1 MRALLRTSLVA
12 LSTVL
17 AAAAWAPGASAAPTG
32 RGGPGDD
39 ARAVAAGVVGP
50 QSFPVRATLNGR
62 TAREASGRAAV
73 GRYPAGSSVLV
84 VCQAAGERVRGSAVW
99 DLTSDGL
106 WVADHFVRTGTSG
119 FSPDLPRCSGPR
131 SYVATRTLDGRTQKQ
146 LGNRAQPDRYRAG
159 STVEV
164 VCQAFGGPTY
174 HGSFLWDRT
183 VDGLW
188 VPDAFVRTGS
198 RGPVAGLPRC
208 DLDAPPAPPAPRAAT
223 ATGAARAATSAPRLQ
238 GSDLQF
244 SAEGA
249 AFVAAYEGY
258 RGTAYDDAGGHCTIG
273 YGHLIHRGRCTPDDV
288 RRWGSLS
295 RDRAVA
301 LLWQDAATY
310 AAGVRAALPDTPL
323 AQHEF
328 DALVSLSYNIGN
340 GGFASSS
347 VRSRLALERPDR
359 AAVPDLM
366 LRWVSSS
373 GMTLPGLQR
382 RRVNEGRLFRTGSY
396 EVLSTR
402 EFSHY

>member
-12 LSTVL
+12 LATVL
-17 AAAAWAPGASAAPTG
+17 AAAGTPDTASAAPAA
-32 RGGPGDD
+32 PGDD
-39 ARAVAAGVVGP
+39 PRAETSTVVGP

-62 TAREASGRAAV
+62 TARKAAGRAAV

-84 VCQAAGERVRGSAVW
+84 VCQASGERVRGSAVW

-119 FSPDLPRCSGPR
+119 FSPELPRCSGPR
-131 SYVATRTLDGRTQKQ
+131 SYVATRTLDGRTEKK
-146 LGNRAQPDRYRAG
+146 LSDHARPHRYRAG

-208 DLDAPPAPPAPRAAT
+208 DLDEPPAPPAPRAG
-223 ATGAARAATSAPRLQ
+223 GAAAATPRTARLQ

-244 SAEGA
+244 SAQGA

-258 RGTAYDDAGGHCTIG
+258 RETAYDDAGGHCTIG
-273 YGHLIHRGRCTPDDV
+273 YGHLIHRGPCTPADG

-347 VRSRLALERPDR
+347 VRARLALERPDR

-373 GMTLPGLQR
+373 GVTLPGLER

-396 EVLSTR
+396 EVLSAR
-402 EFSHY
+402 DFSRY